1 MSTRSRRLLW
11 AASVILAFILGYLLA
26 RRRCVQ
32 DMGAA
37 GGSGNTRVVANGDPS
52 QSSRSHIKLGT
63 GQGAASSTGGSSN
76 GIDGGV
82 DTANGGGG
90 AGGGDDAD
98 AGNGG
103 GSGTIPGGSGVFKKT
118 PRQSDSLFHDYVAR
132 LTEDQDNTG
141 KRMSDSAV
149 DQNTNTRVAN
159 DFSLDGTGLPR
170 YPNGVT
176 RVMSSVAVRTDVQ
189 GDTATACA
197 IETHDSFQ
205 TVAAWYRQHVP
216 PGWHETS
223 TAGLQQATA
232 KLSPQNIMK
241 MLMSGDT
248 TDTAAAADTAA
259 APSPEFAGWSAP
271 LDKADSTH
279 SARSV
284 MVLARPGEPTQIY
297 LGRRVRP

>member
-37 GGSGNTRVVANGDPS
+37 SGSGNTRVVANGDPS

-63 GQGAASSTGGSSN
+63 GEGAASSSGGSSN

-90 AGGGDDAD
+90 TGGGGDAD

-103 GSGTIPGGSGVFKKT
+103 GSGVIPGGSGVFKKT
-118 PRQSDSLFHDYVAR
+118 RRASDSLFHDYVAR
-132 LTEDQDNTG
+132 LSEDQDNAG

-170 YPNGVT
+170 YPNGVA
-176 RVMSSVAVRTDVQ
+176 RVMSSVAVRTDVP
-189 GDTATACA
+189 GDTATGAA

-205 TVAAWYRQHVP
+205 TVAAWYHEHMP
-216 PGWHETS
+216 PGWHELS
-223 TAGLQQATA
+223 MGNLQQTA
-232 KLSPQNIMK
+232 ARLTPQNIMK

-248 TDTAAAADTAA
+248 TDTAAAADTGAA
-259 APSPEFAGWSAP
+259 AGLTFAGWSAP
-271 LDKADSTH
+271 RDSTQG
-279 SARSV
+279 ARSV
-284 MVLARPGEPTQIY
+284 MVVARPGEPTQIIMS
-297 LGRRVRP
+297 RRVRP